1 MIEATTL
8 ETDGGYTL
16 VLDRLTKGYDVDIG
30 DERGVKV
37 HLYAESRISTSNIIN
52 GAGIYSEKL
61 TELVANSL

>member
-37 HLYAESRISTSNIIN
+37 HLYA
-52 GAGIYSEKL
+52 
-61 TELVANSL
+61 